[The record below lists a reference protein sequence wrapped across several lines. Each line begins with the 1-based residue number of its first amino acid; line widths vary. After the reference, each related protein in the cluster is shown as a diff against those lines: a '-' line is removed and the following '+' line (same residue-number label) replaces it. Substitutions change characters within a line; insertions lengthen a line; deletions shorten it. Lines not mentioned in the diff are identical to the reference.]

1 MPFPRNLWD
10 ICQLVSPVLNSSR
23 PQLPAR
29 FRLVRMGWLVSNR
42 QRSVQQVANR
52 SDPICGAFEMMVAR

>member
-1 MPFPRNLWD
+1 
-10 ICQLVSPVLNSSR
+10 
-23 PQLPAR
+23 
-29 FRLVRMGWLVSNR
+29 MGWLVSNR